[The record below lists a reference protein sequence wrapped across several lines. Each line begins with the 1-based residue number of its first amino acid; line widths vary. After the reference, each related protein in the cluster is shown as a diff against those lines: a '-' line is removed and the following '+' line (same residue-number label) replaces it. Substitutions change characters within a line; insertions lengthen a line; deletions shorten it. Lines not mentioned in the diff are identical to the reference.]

1 MTAVQVMEVKVLNN
15 PCNFLEPFRFEITFE
30 ASQQLEEDLEWRLT
44 YVGSA
49 DSEQHDQVLDS
60 VLVGP
65 VPLGINRF
73 VFEAPA
79 PDPAQIPSG
88 DLLGVTVVLLEC
100 LYRERVFVRV
110 GYYVS
115 NENPD
120 DPPASAIEP
129 DSNSRVEEID
139 NMDIEDIKSESE
151 GEDDMEEEGGQVGE
165 SKENVSQSKTT
176 EQVPAAKKP
185 VVDILPSKIRRYI
198 LEDKP
203 RVTRFA
209 IEWDSS
215 PDTRSNQSVNM
226 AIPMAMA
233 QQQ

>member
-1 MTAVQVMEVKVLNN
+1 
-15 PCNFLEPFRFEITFE
+15 
-30 ASQQLEEDLEWRLT
+30 
-44 YVGSA
+44 
-49 DSEQHDQVLDS
+49 
-60 VLVGP
+60 
-65 VPLGINRF
+65 
-73 VFEAPA
+73 
-79 PDPAQIPSG
+79 
-88 DLLGVTVVLLEC
+88 VTVVLLEC